1 MSTPTVILSAFV
13 VILSGAKDLGS
24 SAWVS
29 REGNCGGSSLAPLT
43 QNDNVSAPSVI
54 LSAFI
59 VILSEAKDL
68 GSSLGSVKRTS
79 AVDVAKRKEQTAG
92 ILIFKYLRRVF
103 FCRIF
108 GGTLFMRGRMKSLLC
123 GEKRCPCQPDALET
137 IPAI

>member
-68 GSSLGSVKRTS
+68 GSSLGSVEKS
-79 AVDVAKRKEQTAG
+79 TAG
-92 ILIFKYLRRVF
+92 VLRFAQNDRIRPFFRVPLLI
-103 FCRIF
+103 
-108 GGTLFMRGRMKSLLC
+108 
-123 GEKRCPCQPDALET
+123 
-137 IPAI
+137 